1 MTAIRTAIVGLGNC
15 ASALIQ
21 GIHYYREHGHGR
33 AQGLMHWNLGGYLPT
48 DVEIVAA
55 FDVDDRKVGREV
67 GEALFQPPNCTKIF
81 HSQVPK
87 SGVIVQM
94 GRLLDGIPD
103 HMAGLDPDFC
113 FVPSDQP
120 EATSEQIIATLQG
133 SGAEILVNF
142 LPVGAQEAT
151 EFYVDCALAAG
162 VAVVNCIPVFIA
174 SNPDWVQR
182 FVDRNLP
189 LIGDDVKSQIG
200 ATIVHRALTDLFRQR
215 GVELEQT
222 YQLNTGGNTDF
233 LNMLDRTRLSSKK
246 VSKTEAVQAVAAK
259 RLEDRNIHIGPSDY
273 VPWQKDNKIGF
284 IRMEG
289 KIFGDVPINLELR
302 LSVEDS
308 PNSAGIVIDAVRCAK
323 LALDRGEG
331 GVLYPVSAYF
341 MKHPAVQF
349 NDSDAY
355 EMTECFIEGIWQH
368 DPETMPHFVQR
379 TVEEPVT
386 AK

>member
-21 GIHYYREHGHGR
+21 GIYYYREHGNSRTH
-33 AQGLMHWNLGGYLPT
+33 GLMHWDLGGYLPT

-55 FDVDDRKVGREV
+55 FDIDRRKVGKNV
-67 GEALFQPPNCTKIF
+67 SEAIFQPPNCTTIF
-81 HSQVPK
+81 QPEVPK
-87 SGVIVQM
+87 TGATVQM
-94 GRLLDGIPD
+94 GRLLDGIPA
-103 HMAGLDPDFC
+103 HMEGLDSDYC
-113 FVPSDQP
+113 FVPSDEP
-120 EATSEQIIATLQG
+120 EATREQVISSLRQ
-133 SGAEILVNF
+133 SGAEVLVNF

-151 EFYVDCALAAG
+151 EFYVDCALAAE

-174 SNPDWVQR
+174 SNPEWASR
-182 FVDRNLP
+182 FTAKNLP
-189 LIGDDVKSQIG
+189 LIGDDVKSQVG
-200 ATIVHRALTDLFRQR
+200 ATIVHRVLTDLFRQR

-273 VPWQKDNKIGF
+273 VPWQQDNKIGF

-308 PNSAGIVIDAVRCAK
+308 PNSAGVVIDMIRCAR
-323 LALDRGEG
+323 LALDRGLA
-331 GVLYPVSAYF
+331 GVLQGPSAF
-341 MKHPAVQF
+341 FCKHPPDQF
-349 NDSDAY
+349 TDDEAFRLVAKFISGPPKKVAKTRSLFA
-355 EMTECFIEGIWQH
+355 ETEEKTGS
-368 DPETMPHFVQR
+368 R
-379 TVEEPVT
+379 
-386 AK
+386 

>member
-1 MTAIRTAIVGLGNC
+1 MTAIRIAIVGLGNC

-21 GIHYYREHGHGR
+21 GIYYYRERGDSS
-33 AQGLMHWNLGGYLPT
+33 AQGLMNWNLGGYLPT

-55 FDVDDRKVGREV
+55 FDIDRRKVGKDV
-67 GEALFQPPNCTKIF
+67 GEAIFQPPNCTKIF
-81 HSQVPK
+81 HHEVPET
-87 SGVIVQM
+87 GAIVQM
-94 GRLLDGIPD
+94 GRLLDGIPA
-103 HMAGLDPDFC
+103 HMEGLDPNFC
-113 FVPSDQP
+113 FVPSDEP
-120 EATSEQIIATLQG
+120 EATHEQVIATLRQ

-174 SNPDWVQR
+174 SSPDWAER
-182 FVDRNLP
+182 FAAKGLP
-189 LIGDDVKSQIG
+189 LIGDDVKSQVG
-200 ATIVHRALTDLFRQR
+200 ATIVHRVLTDLFRQR
-215 GVELEQT
+215 GVELDQT

-273 VPWQKDNKIGF
+273 VPWQQDNKIGF

-308 PNSAGIVIDAVRCAK
+308 PNSAGVVIDMIRCAR
-323 LALDRGEG
+323 LALDRGQA
-331 GVLYPVSAYF
+331 GVLEGPSAF
-341 MKHPAVQF
+341 FCKHPPDQF
-349 NDSDAY
+349 TDDEAFHLVAKFISGLPKKVAKPRPLFA
-355 EMTECFIEGIWQH
+355 ETEEKTGS
-368 DPETMPHFVQR
+368 R
-379 TVEEPVT
+379 
-386 AK
+386 

>member
-21 GIHYYREHGHGR
+21 GIHYYREHGDGR
-33 AQGLMHWNLGGYLPT
+33 THGLMHWDLGGYLPT

-55 FDVDDRKVGREV
+55 FDIDDRKVGRDV

-81 HSQVPK
+81 HRDVPNT
-87 SGVIVQM
+87 GVIVQM
-94 GRLLDGIPD
+94 GRLLDGIPG
-103 HMAGLDPDFC
+103 HMQGLDPDFC
-113 FVPSDQP
+113 FVPSEET
-120 EATSEQIIATLQG
+120 EATREQVIATLRQ

-142 LPVGAQEAT
+142 LPVGAQQAT

-162 VAVVNCIPVFIA
+162 LAVVNCIPVFIA
-174 SNPDWVQR
+174 SNPGWVRR
-182 FVDRNLP
+182 FIAKGLP
-189 LIGDDVKSQIG
+189 LIGDDVKSQVG
-200 ATIVHRALTDLFRQR
+200 ATIVHRVLTDLFRQR
-215 GVELEQT
+215 GVELDQT

-273 VPWQKDNKIGF
+273 VPWQQDNKIGF

-308 PNSAGIVIDAVRCAK
+308 PNSAGVVIDMIRCAR
-323 LALDRGEG
+323 LALDRGQA
-331 GVLYPVSAYF
+331 GVLQGPSAF
-341 MKHPAVQF
+341 FCKHPPDQF
-349 NDSDAY
+349 TDDEAY
-355 EMTECFIEGIWQH
+355 RLVAKFIIGPPKKAATPRPLFAETEEKTGS
-368 DPETMPHFVQR
+368 R
-379 TVEEPVT
+379 
-386 AK
+386 

>member
-21 GIHYYREHGHGR
+21 GINYYRAHGNGHTH
-33 AQGLMHWNLGGYLPT
+33 GLMHWDLGGYLPT

-55 FDVDDRKVGREV
+55 FDIDSRKVGKDV
-67 GEALFQPPNCTKIF
+67 GEAIFQPPNCTKVF
-81 HSQVPK
+81 HREVPET
-87 SGVIVQM
+87 GAIVQM
-94 GRLLDGIPD
+94 GRLLDGIPA
-103 HMAGLDPDFC
+103 HMKGLDPDFC
-113 FVPSDQP
+113 FVPSDEP
-120 EATSEQIIATLQG
+120 EATREQVIAILRH

-142 LPVGAQEAT
+142 LPVGAQDAT

-174 SNPDWVQR
+174 SNPEWAQR
-182 FVDRNLP
+182 FSDKGLP

-200 ATIVHRALTDLFRQR
+200 ATIVHRVLTDLFRQR
-215 GVELEQT
+215 GVELNQT

-273 VPWQKDNKIGF
+273 VSWQQDNKIGF

-308 PNSAGIVIDAVRCAK
+308 PNSAGVVIDMIRCAR
-323 LALDRGEG
+323 LALDRGQT
-331 GVLYPVSAYF
+331 GVLKGPSAF
-341 MKHPAVQF
+341 FCKHPPDQF
-349 NDSDAY
+349 TDDEAFHLVAK
-355 EMTECFIEGIWQH
+355 FISGPPKKVAKPRPLFAEN
-368 DPETMPHFVQR
+368 
-379 TVEEPVT
+379 EEKT
-386 AK
+386 GSR